1 MDILGQ
7 LLENLATFHYNIWS
21 HWLGGKKCFAV
32 LVPAPIGR
40 LLRSR
45 NFRKTERNRFQNS
58 DGFVECVSLREMNKN
73 SWAVELV

>member
-1 MDILGQ
+1 M
-7 LLENLATFHYNIWS
+7 
-21 HWLGGKKCFAV
+21 FAV